1 MSFDFDAAVSVPH
14 RMQPGLRRLAP
25 GAAQL
30 TPSVVP
36 QRGLARHLREKLA
49 VLGAFAD
56 QALLCTPG
64 FDPRH
69 ALDALAAHAA
79 NEHPAAFQADGRH
92 WRAPWLGWAVDAQ
105 AEPQNL
111 GGGWPEIGPLLAQLP
126 ADWRHAALLSL
137 AFAEDFAILDSTNGT
152 LPWLAIALPS
162 VWAPEH
168 KVGLGFAEAHAP
180 VADNRLI
187 LAAAPQLIRLV
198 TGASVGNTPT
208 RHAAAQPDP
217 THSTY
222 STPNAHSAH
231 STQSTHNTHSTDSTD
246 STDRWERFVWTLS
259 AHPRLHAHPQRVD
272 AARWPAGLDD
282 DALAAQTWWR
292 TERQT
297 FIPVPPAAGA
307 APGSAAGAQAV
318 FTILVNVTPLS
329 RAFSDPAQAGRVH
342 DALASMSDAVLD
354 YRGLTAVRAPLL
366 RWLARQAQARP
377 AVSGNPPGD
386 PP

>member
-49 VLGAFAD
+49 VLGAFAG

-64 FDPRH
+64 FDPRR
-69 ALDALAAHAA
+69 ALDALAVHAA
-79 NEHPAAFQADGRH
+79 NEHPAAFQADSRH

-105 AEPQNL
+105 AEPQDL
-111 GGGWPEIGPLLAQLP
+111 GGGWPEIGPLLTQLP

-137 AFAEDFAILDSTNGT
+137 AFAEDFAILDTTSGT
-152 LPWLAIALPS
+152 LPWLAVALPS

-168 KVGLGFAEAHAP
+168 KVGLGFAEVHAP

-208 RHAAAQPDP
+208 GPTAAQPNNP
-217 THSTY
+217 PSIHNAHSTHST
-222 STPNAHSAH
+222 H
-231 STQSTHNTHSTDSTD
+231 STASTA
-246 STDRWERFVWTLS
+246 STDRWERFIWTLS

-297 FIPVPPAAGA
+297 FIAVPPAAGA

-318 FTILVNVTPLS
+318 FTILVNVTPL
-329 RAFSDPAQAGRVH
+329 RNAFSHPAQAGRVH

-377 AVSGNPPGD
+377 AASGDPPGD

>member
-111 GGGWPEIGPLLAQLP
+111 GSGWPEIGPLLAQLS

-137 AFAEDFAILDSTNGT
+137 AFAEDFAILDSTSGT

-222 STPNAHSAH
+222 STPNAHS
-231 STQSTHNTHSTDSTD
+231 THSTD

-297 FIPVPPAAGA
+297 FIAL
-307 APGSAAGAQAV
+307 PGLVQAV
-318 FTILVNVTPLS
+318 FTIHVEVEPLAVGIDS
-329 RAFSDPAQAGRVH
+329 SAKAARLH
-342 DALASMSDAVLD
+342 DAIATMGDAVLA
-354 YRGLTAVRAPLL
+354 YRNLTAVREPLL
-366 RWLARQAQARP
+366 AWLAARS
-377 AVSGNPPGD
+377 ARAA
-386 PP
+386 

>member
-49 VLGAFAD
+49 VLGAFAG

-64 FDPRH
+64 FDPRR
-69 ALDALAAHAA
+69 ALDGLAAHAA

-105 AEPQNL
+105 AEPQDL

-137 AFAEDFAILDSTNGT
+137 AFAEDFAILDTASGT
-152 LPWLAIALPS
+152 LPWLAVALPS
-162 VWAPEH
+162 GWAPEH
-168 KVGLGFAEAHAP
+168 KIGLGFAEAHAP

-198 TGASVGNTPT
+198 TGASVSNTPT
-208 RHAAAQPDP
+208 RHTAAQPDNTHI
-217 THSTY
+217 THST
-222 STPNAHSAH
+222 H
-231 STQSTHNTHSTDSTD
+231 STASAAG
-246 STDRWERFVWTLS
+246 TDRWERFVWTLS

-272 AARWPAGLDD
+272 VARWPTGLDD
-282 DALAAQTWWR
+282 GALAAQTWWR

-297 FIPVPPAAGA
+297 FIPVPLDAHA

-377 AVSGNPPGD
+377 AASGNPPGN

>member
-30 TPSVVP
+30 TPSVAP

-56 QALLCTPG
+56 QALLCMPG
-64 FDPRH
+64 FDPRP

-79 NEHPAAFQADGRH
+79 TEHPAALQIDGRH
-92 WRAPWLGWAVDAQ
+92 WSAAWLGWAVDAQ
-105 AEPQNL
+105 AQPQDL

-126 ADWRHAALLSL
+126 AEWRHAALLSL
-137 AFAEDFAILDSTNGT
+137 AFAEDFAVLDRASGT
-152 LPWLAIALPS
+152 LPWLAVALPS
-162 VWAPEH
+162 MWAPEH
-168 KVGLGFAEAHAP
+168 KIGLGFADVHAP

-198 TGASVGNTPT
+198 TPDRPGGHGAAMHDGAD
-208 RHAAAQPDP
+208 RA
-217 THSTY
+217 
-222 STPNAHSAH
+222 
-231 STQSTHNTHSTDSTD
+231 D

-272 AARWPAGLDD
+272 AARWPDGLDD
-282 DALAAQTWWR
+282 DSLAAQTWWR

-297 FIPVPPAAGA
+297 FIPVPLADAGT
-307 APGSAAGAQAV
+307 PGSAAGAQAV
-318 FTILVNVTPLS
+318 FTILVNVTPLA
-329 RAFSDPAQAGRVH
+329 RAFSHPAQAGRVH

-366 RWLARQAQARP
+366 RWLARQAQALPTAPSEPDRAAP
-377 AVSGNPPGD
+377 
-386 PP
+386 

>member
-49 VLGAFAD
+49 VLGAFAG

-92 WRAPWLGWAVDAQ
+92 WRAPWLGWAVDARAQ
-105 AEPQNL
+105 PQDL

-137 AFAEDFAILDSTNGT
+137 AFAEDFAILDTASGT
-152 LPWLAIALPS
+152 LPWLAVALPS

-168 KVGLGFAEAHAP
+168 KIGLGFAEAHAP

-198 TGASVGNTPT
+198 SGVSVGKTPT
-208 RHAAAQPDP
+208 GHAAAQRDSKE
-217 THSTY
+217 STG
-222 STPNAHSAH
+222 SA
-231 STQSTHNTHSTDSTD
+231 D

-297 FIPVPPAAGA
+297 FIPVPPAVNA

-342 DALASMSDAVLD
+342 DALASMSAAVLD

-377 AVSGNPPGD
+377 AASGNPPGD
-386 PP
+386 RP